1 MKNSIQVWR
10 EVKER
15 IKNSGAISEVQYN
28 TWIDF
33 ITEAEFKNNILY
45 LWVPNSVVK
54 TAIEERYVDLITTSV
69 FKTTKKE
76 YMLYVL
82 LTGTKAP
89 EEIEVIEKINNPII
103 KNDETKLNPKYTFE
117 NFVVG
122 NSNRFAHAYALSV
135 AEQPGGRFNPLY
147 LYGKSGLGKTHL
159 CHSICHFMRQT
170 KENTRIVYVSSE
182 KYTIDFIASLQN
194 KTQDVFR
201 EKYRNLDILIV
212 DDIQFIAGK
221 ESTVEEFFHTFNYLY
236 ENGKQIV
243 LTSDKPPKDIDN
255 IDERLKQRF
264 GMGLTIDI
272 TPPDFETRV
281 AILKNKAKDL
291 GVTFNDEVYVYIA
304 DNIKSNIRELE
315 GALNKLTAFKEINP
329 GISINENTCADILKE
344 SVSDEEITYSY
355 DIVKTAVCKY
365 FHITEEELT
374 GKSRRKEYVVPR
386 QYCFYLCEKYVKK
399 ATSIAIGR
407 EFEKDH
413 STIIYGINKIKDEIK
428 NKNQKTLTVIEDIKA
443 LMHN

>member
-221 ESTVEEFFHTFNYLY
+221 ESTDEEFFHTFNYLY

-243 LTSDKPPKDIDN
+243 
-255 IDERLKQRF
+255 
-264 GMGLTIDI
+264 
-272 TPPDFETRV
+272 
-281 AILKNKAKDL
+281 
-291 GVTFNDEVYVYIA
+291 
-304 DNIKSNIRELE
+304 
-315 GALNKLTAFKEINP
+315 
-329 GISINENTCADILKE
+329 
-344 SVSDEEITYSY
+344 
-355 DIVKTAVCKY
+355 
-365 FHITEEELT
+365 
-374 GKSRRKEYVVPR
+374 
-386 QYCFYLCEKYVKK
+386 
-399 ATSIAIGR
+399 
-407 EFEKDH
+407 
-413 STIIYGINKIKDEIK
+413 
-428 NKNQKTLTVIEDIKA
+428 
-443 LMHN
+443 